1 MIFSCLWKMLLCHL
15 AFTVAFMLFFW
26 ALSRVLLTGKMWR
39 SYDVK
44 RNERIAIYCVVG
56 YSKVNRNWFIETT
69 NQKVVGSNIRN
80 LNLRTARLER
90 FALLVSQGIARAP
103 RAEFPPR
110 APHTAGLAQ
119 VAFVFDK
126 CPTGAPLPSL
136 PAGLTKA
143 NQPPFTGD

>member
-1 MIFSCLWKMLLCHL
+1 MREISSELRSIERERSPRWGAATIEIAEHGFELLSSSRRL
-15 AFTVAFMLFFW
+15 SLRFESRDSEPTV
-26 ALSRVLLTGKMWR
+26 GP
-39 SYDVK
+39 
-44 RNERIAIYCVVG
+44 
-56 YSKVNRNWFIETT
+56 
-69 NQKVVGSNIRN
+69 NIRN

-126 CPTGAPLPSL
+126 WPTGAPLSLL